1 MNPRA
6 KASRTCED
14 SVPTFQPESHL
25 LTDVIGKRSSP
36 PGRGYRI
43 ESGRLSSGNPQKGE
57 VGSNFVEPLSLSTV
71 SLAGPS
77 RTG

>member
-1 MNPRA
+1 M
-6 KASRTCED
+6 
-14 SVPTFQPESHL
+14 
-25 LTDVIGKRSSP
+25 GKRSCP

-43 ESGRLSSGNPQKGE
+43 ESGRLSSAKSAETQKGE
-57 VGSNFVEPLSLSTV
+57 LGSNFVTPLSLSTV